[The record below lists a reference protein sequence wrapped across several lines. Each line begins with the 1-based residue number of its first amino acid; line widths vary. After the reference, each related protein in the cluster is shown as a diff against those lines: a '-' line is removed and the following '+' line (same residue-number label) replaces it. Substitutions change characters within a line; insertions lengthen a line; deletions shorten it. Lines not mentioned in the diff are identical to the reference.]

1 MPAASRRTLSRTVA
15 PAALLLL
22 AALLA
27 ERAGAHGLTFYLLVA
42 GIPVAVVG
50 GLAALDRVV
59 DPDEVAPRLEAALSA
74 VLLFLFV
81 IGAAARSPGTL
92 EDAAPGSWSSASCA
106 SRRSPPHRRRRQR
119 RAAGSDDTA
128 YASTSSSLP
137 LTRMPPSGSATVP
150 SGSAR

>member
-1 MPAASRRTLSRTVA
+1 VA

-92 EDAAPGSWSSASCA
+92 EDAAPGLASAAALVGLVVVGFLCVATLASASA
-106 SRRSPPHRRRRQR
+106 SASAPRRR
-119 RAAGSDDTA
+119 
-128 YASTSSSLP
+128 
-137 LTRMPPSGSATVP
+137 
-150 SGSAR
+150 

>member
-42 GIPVAVVG
+42 GIPVTVVG
-50 GLAALDRVV
+50 GLSALDRVV

-92 EDAAPGSWSSASCA
+92 EDAAPGLASAAALVGLVVVAVLCFATLA
-106 SRRSPPHRRRRQR
+106 SAPASAPRRR
-119 RAAGSDDTA
+119 
-128 YASTSSSLP
+128 
-137 LTRMPPSGSATVP
+137 
-150 SGSAR
+150 

>member
-1 MPAASRRTLSRTVA
+1 VA

-59 DPDEVAPRLEAALSA
+59 DPDDVAPRLEAWLSGF
-74 VLLFLFV
+74 LLFLFV

-92 EDAAPGSWSSASCA
+92 EDAAPGLASAAALVGLVVVGFLCVATLASASA
-106 SRRSPPHRRRRQR
+106 SVSAPRRR
-119 RAAGSDDTA
+119 
-128 YASTSSSLP
+128 
-137 LTRMPPSGSATVP
+137 
-150 SGSAR
+150 

>member
-27 ERAGAHGLTFYLLVA
+27 ERAGAHGLTFYVLLA
-42 GIPVAVVG
+42 GIPVSVIG

-59 DPDEVAPRLEAALSA
+59 DPDDVAPRLEAALSA
-74 VLLFLFV
+74 FLVFLFV

-92 EDAAPGSWSSASCA
+92 EDAAPGLASAAALVGLVVVGFLCVATLVSASA
-106 SRRSPPHRRRRQR
+106 SAPHRR
-119 RAAGSDDTA
+119 
-128 YASTSSSLP
+128 
-137 LTRMPPSGSATVP
+137 
-150 SGSAR
+150 

>member
-92 EDAAPGSWSSASCA
+92 EDAAPGLASAAALVGLVVVGFLCVATLASASPSA
-106 SRRSPPHRRRRQR
+106 SASAPRRR
-119 RAAGSDDTA
+119 
-128 YASTSSSLP
+128 
-137 LTRMPPSGSATVP
+137 
-150 SGSAR
+150 